1 MMTGMRFGGFADL
14 RGGLQKL
21 KGKEDDILEELKQ
34 EHEHIR
40 KISAAQS

>member
-1 MMTGMRFGGFADL
+1 MGGMRLGGFVDL
-14 RGGLQKL
+14 RGGLQKM
-21 KGKEDDILEELKQ
+21 KDKEEDILDELKQ